1 MLHYTMDVLEN
12 LRAIVE
18 KKARLNAKERE
29 FVTKLAAEHDI
40 PLNPL
45 CPDCYKDAA
54 IQLYSLLKPKQE
66 PEAGEFELKDG
77 VDLVLN
83 KTERICAATC
93 TDENARRWLAM
104 GVSKSIFAKM
114 PADED

>member
-1 MLHYTMDVLEN
+1 MDVLEN
-12 LRAIVE
+12 LRAIVN

-29 FVTKLAAEHDI
+29 FVTKLCAEHDI
-40 PLNPL
+40 ALNTL

-54 IQLYSLLKPKQE
+54 IQLYMLLKPA
-66 PEAGEFELKDG
+66 EAQDVGEFALRDG

-93 TDENARRWLAM
+93 TDKNARKWLAM

>member
-1 MLHYTMDVLEN
+1 MDVLEN

-40 PLNPL
+40 AINPL

-54 IQLYSLLKPKQE
+54 IQLYSLLKPAEE
-66 PEAGEFELKDG
+66 PKAGEFELKEG

-104 GVSKSIFAKM
+104 GVSKSIFARM

>member
-1 MLHYTMDVLEN
+1 MNVLED

-29 FVTKLAAEHDI
+29 LVTKLCAEHDI
-40 PLNPL
+40 HLNTL

-54 IQLYSLLKPKQE
+54 IQLYSILSKKE
-66 PEAGEFELKDG
+66 PEIGDFELREG
-77 VDLVLN
+77 IDLVLN

-93 TDENARRWLAM
+93 TNENARRWLAM
-104 GVSKSIFAKM
+104 GVSKDIFAKM
-114 PADED
+114 PEDEDNE